1 MAIYILISIA
11 FLPKNE
17 NRYIKAIRSAHLA
30 HHRPKTKTDFHNY
43 GLLIYS
49 SKFFKDLTIN

>member
-1 MAIYILISIA
+1 MAIYILIGIA
-11 FLPKNE
+11 YLPKNE

-43 GLLIYS
+43 GLLIFP
-49 SKFFKDLTIN
+49 SKFFKD